1 MKRSD
6 MRRFG
11 ILFFFFLL
19 LLLSARSSNALDLM
33 GWPNFNSVPDTA
45 KNRETE
51 KPAARSKKSPPA
63 HKQIEWH
70 PWKESSNY
78 RFRTG
83 SKDTGDGNWEH
94 YIIFESR
101 ENVRFSEI
109 SYGSVKAPDVLL
121 SPARPIAQ
129 IVLVSPSASHW
140 QWNVTLYSPPK
151 EPAQH

>member
-1 MKRSD
+1 

-11 ILFFFFLL
+11 ILFSLFLL

-45 KNRETE
+45 KNPKMTET
-51 KPAARSKKSPPA
+51 PAARSKRPPLA

-70 PWKESSNY
+70 SWKDSSNY

-83 SKDTGDGNWEH
+83 SRDTGGGSWEH

-121 SPARPIAQ
+121 SPARPMAQ
-129 IVLVSPSASHW
+129 IVLVSPSASYW

-151 EPAQH
+151 EPAQN